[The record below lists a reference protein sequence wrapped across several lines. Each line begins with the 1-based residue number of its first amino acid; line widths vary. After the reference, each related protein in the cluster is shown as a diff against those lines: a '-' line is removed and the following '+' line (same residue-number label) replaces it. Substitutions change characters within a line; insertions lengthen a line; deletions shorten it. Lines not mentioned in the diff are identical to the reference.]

1 MMDLSRG
8 SSSGPSECLHCGSHV
23 SRNFRRTFGDDEQ
36 RAHRCLACDSRP
48 RVQQGSAAGRTVP
61 YPDPED
67 QRERNKGPRVRAAER
82 VANRGEDF

>member
-1 MMDLSRG
+1 MNLSGG
-8 SSSGPSECLHCGSHV
+8 SSVERSLCLHCGAHV
-23 SRNFRRTFGDDEQ
+23 SRDFRRTFGDDEQ

-67 QRERNKGPRVRAAER
+67 QQGRNKGPRVHAAER
-82 VANRGEDF
+82 VANRGDGR